1 METIG
6 KRIAEI
12 RKQKGLTQEE
22 VAESAKIN
30 LRTLQRIEKD
40 ETEPR
45 GNSLKGI
52 CEALEINIEDL
63 VDYGKTEDRTY
74 LVYMH
79 LSVMSSVFIP
89 LGNIILPLIL
99 WLNKKDRIV
108 SVSAQGKNIINF
120 QIIWTVCFYIL
131 LFTFVFFKIMHLPF
145 NAFLFVGLMVA
156 IGIFNFLYPV
166 YAAIR
171 VSKGEV
177 KNFWPAPI
185 KFMK

>member
-22 VAESAKIN
+22 VAEIARIN
-30 LRTLQRIEKD
+30 LRTLQRIEKE

-79 LSVMSSVFIP
+79 LSVMSSVVIP

-99 WLNKKDRIV
+99 WLNKRDRIV
-108 SVSAQGKNIINF
+108 SVAGQGKNILNF
-120 QIIWTVCFYIL
+120 QIFWTVCFYL
-131 LFTFVFFKIMHLPF
+131 LIFAFAFCKIMHYPF
-145 NAFLFVGLMVA
+145 NPFLFVGLL
-156 IGIFNFLYPV
+156 IGVGTFNFLYPV
-166 YAAIR
+166 YAAVR
-171 VSKGEV
+171 VSRGSV

-185 KFMK
+185 KFIK